1 MINSKFL
8 NLVKFEWRF
17 LLYGLLMSLWS
28 SFGQTFFISLFSSEI
43 RNELQL
49 SHGEFGAYYAIATTV
64 SAATLLWVGK
74 LADTHTVSKLSKI
87 TLISVCL
94 SAFFFSTINSVWMLI
109 LGLFLLRLS
118 GQGMM
123 YHVYTTAVT
132 RRYKLMRGKALA
144 VCGFGMN
151 IAEATLPLIVIIT
164 IGYLDWRTIWI
175 ALPIFAFI
183 TFGPFITTLSKKNTG
198 NSVEKEVEYSNEN
211 NSTLM
216 LRRKDAIKDLAF
228 WLVIIWLMVV
238 PGFTITGIFFH
249 QIHLSELKNIPLWFW
264 STNYV
269 WYAIASI
276 SGAFFS
282 GLLVDKYSAHKI
294 ASVTQLPMLF
304 ACFLLWFGNGKI
316 SLALFFIFFGLAGGM
331 LQPMVNSLLAERYGT
346 KWLGEIKSLIWALSV
361 FSSALSPIIMGL
373 MIDTGSGLTEL
384 MLLLVCLSTF
394 SFTSSLTWFN
404 ILSLTGS
411 YKQN

>member
-1 MINSKFL
+1 MINSKFF

-183 TFGPFITTLSKKNTG
+183 TLGPFITTLSKKNTG
-198 NSVEKEVEYSNEN
+198 NSVEKEVCDDFVSFNVMGTSPMTRTFRN
-211 NSTLM
+211 TLQ
-216 LRRKDAIKDLAF
+216 
-228 WLVIIWLMVV
+228 
-238 PGFTITGIFFH
+238 H
-249 QIHLSELKNIPLWFW
+249 
-264 STNYV
+264 
-269 WYAIASI
+269 I
-276 SGAFFS
+276 SG
-282 GLLVDKYSAHKI
+282 
-294 ASVTQLPMLF
+294 
-304 ACFLLWFGNGKI
+304 
-316 SLALFFIFFGLAGGM
+316 
-331 LQPMVNSLLAERYGT
+331 
-346 KWLGEIKSLIWALSV
+346 
-361 FSSALSPIIMGL
+361 
-373 MIDTGSGLTEL
+373 
-384 MLLLVCLSTF
+384 
-394 SFTSSLTWFN
+394 
-404 ILSLTGS
+404 
-411 YKQN
+411 

>member
-49 SHGEFGAYYAIATTV
+49 SHGEFGAYYALATTF

-132 RRYKLMRGKALA
+132 RRYKFMRGKALA

-175 ALPIFAFI
+175 VLPIFAFI
-183 TFGPFITTLSKKNTG
+183 TLGPFITTLSKKNTG

-304 ACFLLWFGNGKI
+304 ACFLLWFGNEKI

-384 MLLLVCLSTF
+384 MLLLVCLSAF